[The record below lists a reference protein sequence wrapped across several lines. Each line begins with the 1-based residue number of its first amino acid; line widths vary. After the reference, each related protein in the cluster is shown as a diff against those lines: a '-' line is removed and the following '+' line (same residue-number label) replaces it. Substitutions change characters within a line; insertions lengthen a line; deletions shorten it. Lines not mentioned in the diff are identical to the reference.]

1 MNVRLPA
8 LHVLQVF
15 RNIVLPNMLEI
26 RMGKLIIHCLNCYL
40 YVLGMLFGEKYLKH
54 EDVCIRKFALG
65 QVTLVS

>member
-40 YVLGMLFGEKYLKH
+40 YLLGMLFGEKYLKH